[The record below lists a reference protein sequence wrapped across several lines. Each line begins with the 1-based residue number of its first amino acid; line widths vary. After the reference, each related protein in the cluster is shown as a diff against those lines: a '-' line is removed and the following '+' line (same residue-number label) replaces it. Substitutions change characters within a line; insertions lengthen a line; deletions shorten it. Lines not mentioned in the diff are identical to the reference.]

1 MDGLT
6 EMRVL
11 HVIPSIAPRYGG
23 PSSAVVRYGRALRD
37 RGVGVTIATTNA
49 DGESV
54 LPMPL
59 EVATEYDGVDA
70 RFFER
75 RGEGFKYSPSLAR
88 WLRRWVTEFDV
99 VHVHAVF
106 SHSSLAAGRAC
117 RAARVPYIVR
127 PLGSLDPWSLAQS
140 AWRKRVLLWS
150 AAGSLLRHAAGLHF
164 TTDAEQTLAAPVTG
178 RTPSR
183 VVPLGI
189 DEEYL
194 KSTFVPAVDRDRRI
208 AVLARLDRK
217 KNLIAL
223 IRAFHAAAAE
233 NDWRLTI
240 AGEGDATYT
249 EELHRAA
256 LDGEAQARV
265 QILPWVDGKAKLEF
279 LRRASAFAVP
289 SHQENFGLAALEAL
303 GCGVPV
309 IVARSVNLAP
319 AIDEA
324 GAGWLT
330 GTTEGELTQTLSEV
344 MRDEVGRH
352 RKAMKTRSLAARFS
366 WSEAAAQLDAWYAA
380 LAPQMAVGGRR

>member
-1 MDGLT
+1 
-6 EMRVL
+6 MRVL
-11 HVIPSIAPRYGG
+11 HVIPSVAPRYGG
-23 PSSAVVRYGRALRD
+23 PSFAVLRYGRALRA

-49 DGESV
+49 DGEGV
-54 LPMPL
+54 LPVPL
-59 EVATEYDGVDA
+59 EDPTEYEGVDA

-75 RGEGFKYSPSLAR
+75 RGESFKYSPSMAR

-106 SHSSLAAGRAC
+106 SHSSLSAGRAC

-150 AAGSLLRHAAGLHF
+150 AAGSLLRYAAGIHF
-164 TTDAEQTLAAPVTG
+164 TTEAEQQLAGPVTG
-178 RTPSR
+178 RTPSK

-189 DEEYL
+189 DDEYL
-194 KSTFVPAVDRDRRI
+194 RATFVPAVDRDRRI

-217 KNLIAL
+217 KNLVAL
-223 IRAFHAAAAE
+223 IRAFHAAAAT

-240 AGEGDATYT
+240 AGDGDLEYT
-249 EELHRAA
+249 SELHRAA
-256 LDGEAQARV
+256 EAGDARARIQV
-265 QILPWVDGKAKLEF
+265 RPWVDGKEKIEF
-279 LRRASAFAVP
+279 LRRAAAFAVP

-330 GTTEGELTQTLSEV
+330 GTTEEELEQTLTEL
-344 MRDEVGRH
+344 MRDELGRH
-352 RKAMKTRSLAARFS
+352 RKAMKARSVAARFT
-366 WSEAAAQLDAWYAA
+366 WNHAAAELDAWYAE
-380 LAPQMAVGGRR
+380 LAPQMAVGERR